1 MSNISD
7 IWWNLYNQLI
17 ALNSLI
23 SRTQDDTR
31 RESMKKVERQLQEAI
46 DTIHHELL
54 KVEK

>member
-54 KVEK
+54 KIEK